1 MSLTYVQAFWD
12 RSCFLEMYG
21 LRITE
26 FTERL
31 DARAL
36 RESTIPNAAQSRVGY
51 RGGCIV
57 HGCVLGNLEHL
68 QGWRSPSLSKQP
80 DKVLS
85 LAFLGEEEEESRRN
99 AAVQQG

>member
-1 MSLTYVQAFWD
+1 
-12 RSCFLEMYG
+12 MYG

-36 RESTIPNAAQSRVGY
+36 RESTSPNAAQSRAGS

-57 HGCVLGNLEHL
+57 HGCVLANLEYL

>member
-1 MSLTYVQAFWD
+1 
-12 RSCFLEMYG
+12 MYG

-31 DARAL
+31 NVRAL
-36 RESTIPNAAQSRVGY
+36 RESIVPNAAQSRADSRSGY
-51 RGGCIV
+51 VV
-57 HGCVLGNLEHL
+57 HGCVLTNLEHL

-85 LAFLGEEEEESRRN
+85 LAFLGEEEEESRKN
-99 AAVQQG
+99 AAIQQM

>member
-1 MSLTYVQAFWD
+1 MH
-12 RSCFLEMYG
+12 G

-26 FTERL
+26 L

-36 RESTIPNAAQSRVGY
+36 RESTVPNAALSKADS
-51 RGGCIV
+51 RGGYVV
-57 HGCVLGNLEHL
+57 HGCGLANLEHL
-68 QGWRSPSLSKQP
+68 QGWRSPSHSMQP

-99 AAVQQG
+99 AAIQQV